1 MKGKNQSL
9 LSSRSFSNK
18 EVVPNA
24 DIMASLDRPI
34 PSPLSP
40 VKGELEEGASED
52 VHLIHAKL
60 SSSASQIFVSEKFG
74 HIRLVASA
82 QW

>member
-1 MKGKNQSL
+1 M
-9 LSSRSFSNK
+9 
-18 EVVPNA
+18 PNA
-24 DIMASLDRPI
+24 DIIASLDRPI

-60 SSSASQIFVSEKFG
+60 SSSARQIFVSDKF
-74 HIRLVASA
+74 RDVRVVASCA
-82 QW
+82 MPNQCCPHVNARQMTDAK